1 MENEI
6 KRHTGT
12 SIIFHNS
19 ANQVLLVLRDDIP
32 TIVCPNMW
40 DLPGGHVE
48 KGETPAECIVREMLE
63 EIEINVEGCRLFRV
77 YEFSD
82 RTEYVFLQ
90 QRELDIRRIVLHEGQ
105 MLRWF
110 SKKETEN
117 TELAYGFN
125 QVLSDFFTNLNPPLQ
140 GITKTS

>member
-1 MENEI
+1 M
-6 KRHTGT
+6 RHVGT

-19 ANQVLLVLRDDIP
+19 RLVVMLVLRDDKPSI
-32 TIVCPNMW
+32 ICPNMW

-48 KGETPAECIVREMLE
+48 SDETPAECIVREMLE
-63 EIEINVEGCRLFRV
+63 EIEVNVEGCALFKV

-82 RTEYVFLQ
+82 RTEHVFIKSAEFDVERL
-90 QRELDIRRIVLHEGQ
+90 VLHEGQ

-110 SKKETEN
+110 SREEMVK

-125 QVLSDFFTNLNPPLQ
+125 EVLEDFF
-140 GITKTS
+140 ISMKKSDEC

>member
-1 MENEI
+1 M
-6 KRHTGT
+6 RHVGT

-19 ANQVLLVLRDDIP
+19 RHEVLLVLRDDIP
-32 TIVCPNMW
+32 TIPCPNMW

-48 KGETPAECIVREMLE
+48 SGETPAECIVREMME
-63 EIEINVEGCRLFRV
+63 EIEVNVEGCLLFRV

-82 RTEYVFLQ
+82 RTEHVFSMSAEFDVERL
-90 QRELDIRRIVLHEGQ
+90 VLHEGQ

-110 SKKETEN
+110 SRKKAEE

-125 QVLSDFFTNLNPPLQ
+125 EVVEDFFKSL
-140 GITKTS
+140 KR

>member
-1 MENEI
+1 M
-6 KRHTGT
+6 RHVGT

-19 ANQVLLVLRDDIP
+19 RHEVMLVLRDDKPSI
-32 TIVCPNMW
+32 ICPNMW

-48 KGETPAECIVREMLE
+48 SDETPAECIVREMLE
-63 EIEINVEGCRLFRV
+63 EIEVNVEGCELFKV

-82 RTEYVFLQ
+82 RTEHVFIKSVEFDVERL
-90 QRELDIRRIVLHEGQ
+90 VLHEGQ

-110 SKKETEN
+110 SREEMVK

-125 QVLSDFFTNLNPPLQ
+125 EVVEDFFDSLK
-140 GITKTS
+140 G

>member
-1 MENEI
+1 M
-6 KRHTGT
+6 RHVGT

-19 ANQVLLVLRDDIP
+19 RHEVLLVLRDDKP
-32 TIVCPNMW
+32 SIVCPNMW

-48 KGETPAECIVREMLE
+48 SDETPAECIVREMLE
-63 EIEINVEGCRLFRV
+63 EIEVNVEGCALFKV

-82 RTEYVFLQ
+82 RTEHVFIKSA
-90 QRELDIRRIVLHEGQ
+90 EFDVESMVLHEGQ

-110 SKKETEN
+110 SREEAEM

-125 QVLSDFFTNLNPPLQ
+125 EVLEDFF
-140 GITKTS
+140 KSVKRWE

>member
-1 MENEI
+1 M
-6 KRHTGT
+6 RHVGT

-19 ANQVLLVLRDDIP
+19 RHEVLLVLRDDKPFIA
-32 TIVCPNMW
+32 CPNMW

-48 KGETPAECIVREMLE
+48 SGETPAECIVREMLE
-63 EIEINVEGCRLFRV
+63 EIEINVEGCELFKC

-82 RTEYVFLQ
+82 RTEYVFIKDAEFDVQ
-90 QRELDIRRIVLHEGQ
+90 RIVLHEGQ

-110 SKKETEN
+110 SRKETEE

-125 QVLSDFFTNLNPPLQ
+125 EVLSDFFNGLNSI
-140 GITKTS
+140 GEERK

>member
-1 MENEI
+1 M
-6 KRHTGT
+6 RHVGT
-12 SIIFHNS
+12 SIIFYNS
-19 ANQVLLVLRDDIP
+19 KHEVLLVLRDNIP

-48 KGETPAECIVREMLE
+48 IGETPAECIVREMLE
-63 EIEINVEGCRLFRV
+63 EIEVNVEGCQLFRV

-82 RTEYVFLQ
+82 RTEHVFIKSAEFDVE
-90 QRELDIRRIVLHEGQ
+90 RMVLHEGQ

-110 SKKETEN
+110 SRRETEE

-125 QVLSDFFTNLNPPLQ
+125 EVLEDFFNSV
-140 GITKTS
+140 KKE

>member
-1 MENEI
+1 M
-6 KRHTGT
+6 RHVGT

-19 ANQVLLVLRDDIP
+19 RHEVMLVLRDDKP
-32 TIVCPNMW
+32 SIVCPNMW

-48 KGETPAECIVREMLE
+48 SDETPAECIVREMLE
-63 EIEINVEGCRLFRV
+63 EIEVNVEGCELFKV

-82 RTEYVFLQ
+82 RTEHVFIKSVEFDVERL
-90 QRELDIRRIVLHEGQ
+90 VLHEGQ

-110 SKKETEN
+110 SREEMVK

-125 QVLSDFFTNLNPPLQ
+125 EVVEDFFDSLK
-140 GITKTS
+140 G

>member
-1 MENEI
+1 M
-6 KRHTGT
+6 RHVGT

-19 ANQVLLVLRDDIP
+19 RHEVLLVLRDDKP
-32 TIVCPNMW
+32 TIICPNMW

-48 KGETPAECIVREMLE
+48 SGETAAECIVREMME
-63 EIEINVEGCRLFRV
+63 EIEVNVEGCRLFKV

-82 RTEYVFLQ
+82 RTEHVFTMNA
-90 QRELDIRRIVLHEGQ
+90 EFDIERMVLHEGQ

-110 SKKETEN
+110 SRKEAEE

-125 QVLSDFFTNLNPPLQ
+125 EVVSDYFDSMKKSDE
-140 GITKTS
+140 GKESAEC

>member
-1 MENEI
+1 M
-6 KRHTGT
+6 KHTGS
-12 SIIFHNS
+12 SIIFHNNNT
-19 ANQVLLVLRDDIP
+19 NQVLLVLRDDISSIP
-32 TIVCPNMW
+32 YPGMW

-48 KGETPAECIVREMLE
+48 KHETPAECIVREMLE

-82 RTEYVFLQ
+82 RTEHVFIIE
-90 QRELDIRRIVLHEGQ
+90 RELNIENIVLHEGQ

-110 SKKETEN
+110 CRTEVEN

-125 QVLSDFFTNLNPPLQ
+125 QVVSEFFESLTEP
-140 GITKTS
+140 GVES

>member
-1 MENEI
+1 M
-6 KRHTGT
+6 RHVGT

-19 ANQVLLVLRDDIP
+19 RHEVMLVLRDDKPSI
-32 TIVCPNMW
+32 ICPNMW

-48 KGETPAECIVREMLE
+48 SDETPAECIVREMLE
-63 EIEINVEGCRLFRV
+63 EIEVNVEGCELFKV

-82 RTEYVFLQ
+82 RTEHVFIKSVEFDVERL
-90 QRELDIRRIVLHEGQ
+90 VLHEGQ

-110 SKKETEN
+110 SREEMVK

-125 QVLSDFFTNLNPPLQ
+125 EVLEDFF
-140 GITKTS
+140 ISMKKSDEC

>member
-1 MENEI
+1 M
-6 KRHTGT
+6 RHVGT

-19 ANQVLLVLRDDIP
+19 RHEVLLVLRDDKP
-32 TIVCPNMW
+32 TIICPNMW

-48 KGETPAECIVREMLE
+48 SGESPAECIVREMLE
-63 EIEINVEGCRLFRV
+63 EIEVNVEGCRLFKV

-82 RTEYVFLQ
+82 RTEHVFTMNAEFDVE
-90 QRELDIRRIVLHEGQ
+90 RMVLHEGQ

-110 SKKETEN
+110 SRKEAEE

-125 QVLSDFFTNLNPPLQ
+125 EVVSDYFDSIKKSDE
-140 GITKTS
+140 GKESAEG